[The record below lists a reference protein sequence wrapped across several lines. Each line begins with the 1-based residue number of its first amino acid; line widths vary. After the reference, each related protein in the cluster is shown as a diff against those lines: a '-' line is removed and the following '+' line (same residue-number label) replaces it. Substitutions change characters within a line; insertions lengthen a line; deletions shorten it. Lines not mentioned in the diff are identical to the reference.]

1 MALLAASVALLA
13 ASVALLVASVAL
25 LVVSVALLAVSV
37 ALLAVSVALL
47 VASVALLVA
56 SVALLVAS
64 VALLVASVA
73 LLVVLAGVDLFQN
86 ASFDIQ
92 FFHVG
97 VLYASLSKL
106 KSETGTSVLK
116 SQRILLPK
124 LVKRFAT
131 VSRVLRTRF
140 LEGSTTVLT
149 APSMTSAAPAN
160 GEIGTW

>member
-1 MALLAASVALLA
+1 MALLAASVALLAASVALLAASVALLA

-25 LVVSVALLAVSV
+25 LAASVALLAASV
-37 ALLAVSVALL
+37 ALLA
-47 VASVALLVA
+47 
-56 SVALLVAS
+56 
-64 VALLVASVA
+64 ASVA

-86 ASFDIQ
+86 ASFDIRLSQ
-92 FFHVG
+92 VG
-97 VLYASLSKL
+97 FLYSSLSKL

-140 LEGSTTVLT
+140 LEGSRTVLT

-160 GEIGTW
+160 GESGTW